1 MCPRP
6 SLGQRTKESVFGKF
20 VRAVAAVEQQLR
32 EQNVSIDIVIPPV
45 YAMGMQSAG
54 KSSTLERVVGAQVNA
69 GAACRVAADVAWHH
83 AALL

>member
-1 MCPRP
+1 VCPRP

-45 YAMGMQSAG
+45 YAMGMQSGVVRLINLAG
-54 KSSTLERVVGAQVNA
+54 VGVWGDDHDRGETNMH
-69 GAACRVAADVAWHH
+69 VPVY
-83 AALL
+83 